1 MISSLLTSQLTSQ
14 WYWKED
20 NTKARYCINYDTYG
34 WKDDM
39 DGWTSGYG
47 EQAMARNP
55 SLGPKNM
62 RMNEC
67 GEISNSFRQLLIPL
81 DRTRRQISRNFWLTR
96 LSIKFSCTI
105 PAILGWWVGSI
116 LCWVPQEWWKSKAL
130 GASIFT
136 IKVRD
141 FVFGFFKEFWSPFQ
155 RAVLFAMIALNGT
168 MWAKRHCISRIHGIA
183 EYSICWGLNF
193 CIYRASILMF
203 TVLRNGRASILMFV
217 VLRMAELS
225 VC

>member
-1 MISSLLTSQLTSQ
+1 
-14 WYWKED
+14 
-20 NTKARYCINYDTYG
+20 
-34 WKDDM
+34 M

-81 DRTRRQISRNFWLTR
+81 DRTRRQISRNFWLTK

-116 LCWVPQEWWKSKAL
+116 ICWVPQEWWKSKAL
-130 GASIFT
+130 GASIFMF
-136 IKVRD
+136 KVRD
-141 FVFGFFKEFWSPFQ
+141 FCFWVLQGILISIPKSGSFSDDSPQWHNVSKAALHFSNTWHCRVFNLLGAQFLQIVELRFWCLRPLEMVELRFWCLWFWEWQSFQ
-155 RAVLFAMIALNGT
+155 FVRVWFSE
-168 MWAKRHCISRIHGIA
+168 H
-183 EYSICWGLNF
+183 
-193 CIYRASILMF
+193 
-203 TVLRNGRASILMFV
+203 GRASVWMFRARDF
-217 VLRMAELS
+217 VLGFFR
-225 VC
+225 